1 MRSTQKKRS
10 MGRSEAG
17 TILRP
22 EDRLK
27 SAAAGASASR
37 PRSGTR
43 DRLRP
48 AEGSTSACI
57 QGGASGSFVARGI
70 ITEGR
75 DNLGPARLFAHR
87 AQSGWPECA

>member
-27 SAAAGASASR
+27 AQPQEHQHRAAKRDAGPTAPGR
-37 PRSGTR
+37 GFNVGLYP
-43 DRLRP
+43 
-48 AEGSTSACI
+48 
-57 QGGASGSFVARGI
+57 GGASGSLLR
-70 ITEGR
+70 EG
-75 DNLGPARLFAHR
+75 
-87 AQSGWPECA
+87 S